1 MAWITCWFHRHD
13 KDVPPVLTE
22 VWVLVIL
29 LVQIIALFLF
39 DTSDFALVFVGIYG
53 LFDILIATIRDL
65 FVGPQLAEPKD
76 GYLHISVKDSLRWL
90 ILAILNVLQMV
101 LCFAIL
107 FLYSGLQFNPS
118 ISDPVTALY
127 QSALTFTT
135 LGYGEITPVS
145 NIAKWIVIF
154 ELAFFILFIGLKFP
168 VAISMFR
175 VKQRTA

>member
-1 MAWITCWFHRHD
+1 
-13 KDVPPVLTE
+13 
-22 VWVLVIL
+22 
-29 LVQIIALFLF
+29 
-39 DTSDFALVFVGIYG
+39 
-53 LFDILIATIRDL
+53 
-65 FVGPQLAEPKD
+65 
-76 GYLHISVKDSLRWL
+76 
-90 ILAILNVLQMV
+90 MV